1 MSLCSPV
8 DRISP
13 RANIEVHMV
22 LTSLKGVAA
31 SGVFLLV
38 EFRRFMP
45 MSALET
51 KVNGAEDRVKVLDVD
66 RTKLQHKIC
75 RGPRAPGKTD
85 PAELPPHYRCSQMVR
100 PAPWNAI
107 PQPIAL

>member
-1 MSLCSPV
+1 
-8 DRISP
+8 
-13 RANIEVHMV
+13 MV

-75 RGPRAPGKTD
+75 RGPRLKKRRAARKEDARKIG
-85 PAELPPHYRCSQMVR
+85 SNQVS
-100 PAPWNAI
+100 
-107 PQPIAL
+107 